1 MTDVIIIGAGMGGCS
16 AALWAKR
23 LELSCT
29 WLEQGAG
36 LGGQLAHVYNPI
48 PDYPGLPAAN
58 GAELR
63 THLQAQLA
71 AEGLA
76 PTLGATV
83 VEVDLAERC
92 VSLADGTV
100 HRGRAVVLATG
111 VERRRL
117 GVPGEVELTGR
128 GVGGSGR
135 RDREAYAGQDVAVVG
150 GGDSA
155 CENAL
160 LLAETCRSVTL
171 VHRRGTFRARPAM
184 LEAVMGHPRIKVL
197 TDTRV
202 KAALGTAA
210 LEGVR
215 VDGPGGEQVLAV
227 TGLFVRTGYQPVSQL
242 FQRQVRCD
250 PDGYVQV
257 DANQRTSLP
266 GIYAVGDVCNP
277 VYASLAVAAGQ
288 GMIAIKAAARE
299 LEAE

>member
-1 MTDVIIIGAGMGGCS
+1 MTNVIIIGAGMGGCS
-16 AALWAKR
+16 AALWCKR
-23 LELSCT
+23 LELGFT
-29 WLEQGAG
+29 WLEQGPAI
-36 LGGQLAHVYNPI
+36 GGQLAHVYNPI
-48 PDYPGLPAAN
+48 PDYPGRLAAD

-63 THLQAQLA
+63 AHLQAHLD

-76 PTLGATV
+76 PTLGAAV
-83 VEVDLAERC
+83 VEADLAERC
-92 VSLADGTV
+92 VTLADGTV
-100 HRGRAVVLATG
+100 HRGRAIVLATG

-135 RDREAYAGQDVAVVG
+135 RDRAAYADQAVVVVG

-160 LLAETCRSVTL
+160 LLAETCRRVTL
-171 VHRRGTFRARPAM
+171 VHRRGTFRARPAI
-184 LEAVMGHPRIKVL
+184 LEAVLRHPRIQVL

-202 KAALGTAA
+202 KAVLGTEW
-210 LEGVR
+210 LEGLR
-215 VDGPGGEQVLAV
+215 VDGPGGEQVVVA
-227 TGLFVRTGYQPVSQL
+227 TGLFVRIGYQPVTHL

-250 PDGYVQV
+250 PDGYIQV
-257 DANQRTSLP
+257 DGNQRTTLP
-266 GIYAVGDVCNP
+266 GVYAVGDVCNP

-299 LEAE
+299 LASE